1 MGWRLGR
8 QVGRRGFGVLN
19 PLPQTPRTVALKLV
33 VSGGI
38 AGVVRKAD

>member
-8 QVGRRGFGVLN
+8 LVGRRGLGVLN
-19 PLPQTPRTVALKLV
+19 PLPQTPRTRVLNLL

-38 AGVVRKAD
+38 AGMVRKAD

>member
-8 QVGRRGFGVLN
+8 QVGRRGLGVLN
-19 PLPQTPRTVALKLV
+19 PLPHTPRTVVLKLL

-38 AGVVRKAD
+38 AEVAGKAD